1 MTKAALKNS
10 TTLSTSEKT
19 PAQLVQEQAK
29 AGIPPGP
36 KDTPLQLDH
45 VTKLDSNA
53 ALDLYS
59 NTAIKVANNA
69 KEMIC
74 AGVVCYMI
82 GRHFA
87 RGMKPTLGQVRAL
100 LYGRLTTTSANK
112 GMSTLDKWITVSQ
125 DIYLRMTSPDEKNYG
140 GVVNDIR
147 TAPTV
152 EHAADVCYRYLSKQ
166 TIAGGDGKE
175 YSATDSID
183 LMKAWS
189 VWTPDSKPK
198 EKTRGEQ
205 QNTAGKTISR
215 AIEDMV
221 DNTKA
226 TSEEVAKIVINNV
239 AAGKASPLDLVN
251 AALARVDENIKSIEA
266 LLIQRFSMLVSKDRE
281 AARKTLAD
289 MTAYLASA
297 DKAASEAPLKPDP
310 KASPTA
316 TAENTAAAAK
326 ANTAHVETSSEHNI
340 KLSELSDQPTKPA
353 KAKAKAK
360 RAA

>member
-1 MTKAALKNS
+1 MTKAALKS
-10 TTLSTSEKT
+10 SSAPLPVQHGTDKT
-19 PAQLVQEQAK
+19 AAQLVVEQAK
-29 AGIPPGP
+29 AGIAPGP

-45 VTKLDSNA
+45 MTKLDSAA

-100 LYGRLTTTSANK
+100 LVGRLTTTSANK
-112 GMSTLDKWITVSQ
+112 GMGTLQNWITVSQ

-147 TAPTV
+147 TAQSV

-166 TIAGGDGKE
+166 VIAGGDGKE

-189 VWTPDSKPK
+189 VWTPNSKPK

-251 AALARVDENIKSIEA
+251 AALARVGENVKQIEA
-266 LLIQRFSMLVSKDRE
+266 LCLQQFTILVSKDRE
-281 AARKTLAD
+281 QARKTLAD

-316 TAENTAAAAK
+316 TDDNTELAAASNTAAKIISDLKPTEA
-326 ANTAHVETSSEHNI
+326 
-340 KLSELSDQPTKPA
+340 SDQPSKPA
-353 KAKAKAK
+353 SKAKGK